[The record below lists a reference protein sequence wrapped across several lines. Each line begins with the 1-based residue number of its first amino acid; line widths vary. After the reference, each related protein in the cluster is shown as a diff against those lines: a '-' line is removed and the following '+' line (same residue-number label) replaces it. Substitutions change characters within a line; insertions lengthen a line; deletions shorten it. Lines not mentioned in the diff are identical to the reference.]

1 MSNAETLSL
10 LTPVPCK
17 PFSILRYKGD
27 TCNTPRRLSTTASL
41 ETYPLYLFVQA
52 SETFMAYN
60 GNFHLSAVAH

>member
-41 ETYPLYLFVQA
+41 ETYPLYSQGYGLFGIWPMEGQQFFV
-52 SETFMAYN
+52 F
-60 GNFHLSAVAH
+60 